1 MLGWDCWLC
10 EATLTK
16 DNTQDWEG
24 EGGCCDECCER
35 EADRHA
41 ERVIQDQREQAQVDW
56 YRDN

>member
-16 DNTQDWEG
+16 SNTQDWEA

-35 EADRHA
+35 EADRYA
-41 ERVIQDQREQAQVDW
+41 ERVIDEQRDELTISY
-56 YRDN
+56 YRGN